1 MYMIAVRNIVL
12 ICYTLDDSNTL
23 CNECGHITKQH
34 LRECP
39 HCHSKNVDYLT
50 RIIGYL
56 KRVSNFSLDRQKEA
70 ARRYYQRV
78 EA

>member
-1 MYMIAVRNIVL
+1 M
-12 ICYTLDDSNTL
+12 
-23 CNECGHITKQH
+23 CGSTN
-34 LRECP
+34 L
-39 HCHSKNVDYLT
+39 DYLT

-70 ARRYYQRV
+70 GRRYYQKV